1 MATKASSQDIKDY
14 YANLLIIQYR
24 NLPNAR
30 GTIESLVGES
40 YADGISLDVLNAFDL
55 ETAVGQQLDI
65 LGKYI
70 GLNRQVKLFL
80 PDQTTRLN
88 DDDYRTLLKLKLITN
103 NGRASTGE
111 IKKSLYELF
120 PDTIRVY
127 DNRDMSYT
135 YFVSDTLQDLMKVIV
150 SEELLPLPMS
160 VDCRLIFV
168 SKDVTKFFGFSNYTG
183 INNNPN
189 GFTRYSQGFR
199 NYFLGYKDRFTVTL

>member
-70 GLNRQVKLFL
+70 GLSRQVKIFL
-80 PDQTTRLN
+80 PNQTTRLN

-135 YFVSDTLQDLMKVIV
+135 YFVSDTLQDLMTIIV

-160 VDCRLIFV
+160 VEYRLIFV

-189 GFTRYSQGFR
+189 GFTRYSRGFR
-199 NYFLGYKDRFTVTL
+199 NYFLRYKDRFTVTL

>member
-70 GLNRQVKLFL
+70 GLSRQVNIFL
-80 PDQTTRLN
+80 PNQTTRLN
-88 DDDYRTLLKLKLITN
+88 DDDYRTLLELKLITN

-160 VDCRLIFV
+160 VDYRLIFV

-199 NYFLGYKDRFTVTL
+199 NYFLRYKDRLTVTL

>member
-1 MATKASSQDIKDY
+1 MATKVSSQDIKDY

-70 GLNRQVKLFL
+70 GLSRQVNIFL
-80 PDQTTRLN
+80 PNQTTRLN

-135 YFVSDTLQDLMKVIV
+135 YFVSDTLQDLMTVIV

-160 VDCRLIFV
+160 VEYRLIFV

-199 NYFLGYKDRFTVTL
+199 NYFLRYKDRFTVTL

>member
-1 MATKASSQDIKDY
+1 MATKVSSQDIKDY

-70 GLNRQVKLFL
+70 GLSRQVKIFL
-80 PDQTTRLN
+80 PNQTTRLN
-88 DDDYRTLLKLKLITN
+88 DDDYRTLFKLKLITN

-135 YFVSDTLQDLMKVIV
+135 YFVSDTLQDLMTVIV

-160 VDCRLIFV
+160 VEYRLIFV

-199 NYFLGYKDRFTVTL
+199 NYFLRYKDRFTVTL

>member
-70 GLNRQVKLFL
+70 GLSRQVKIFL
-80 PDQTTRLN
+80 PNQTTRLN
-88 DDDYRTLLKLKLITN
+88 DDDYRTLFKLKLITN

-135 YFVSDTLQDLMKVIV
+135 YFVSDTLQDLMTIIV

-160 VDCRLIFV
+160 VEYRLIFV

-199 NYFLGYKDRFTVTL
+199 NYFLRYKDRFTVTL

>member
-70 GLNRQVKLFL
+70 GLSRQVNIFL
-80 PDQTTRLN
+80 PNQTTRLN

-103 NGRASTGE
+103 NGRASTGD

-135 YFVSDTLQDLMKVIV
+135 YFVSDTLQDLMTVIV
-150 SEELLPLPMS
+150 SERLLPLPMS
-160 VDCRLIFV
+160 VDYRLIFV

-199 NYFLGYKDRFTVTL
+199 NYFLRYKDRLTVTL

>member
-70 GLNRQVKLFL
+70 GLSRQVKIFL
-80 PDQTTRLN
+80 PNQTTRLN

-135 YFVSDTLQDLMKVIV
+135 YFVSDTLQDLMTVIV
-150 SEELLPLPMS
+150 SERLLPLPMS
-160 VDCRLIFV
+160 VEYRLIFV

-199 NYFLGYKDRFTVTL
+199 NYFLRYKDRFTVTL

>member
-70 GLNRQVKLFL
+70 GLSRQVNIFL
-80 PDQTTRLN
+80 PNQTTRLN

-135 YFVSDTLQDLMKVIV
+135 YFVSDTLQDLMTVIV
-150 SEELLPLPMS
+150 SERLLPLPMS
-160 VDCRLIFV
+160 VDYRLIFV

-199 NYFLGYKDRFTVTL
+199 NYFLRYKDRFTVTL

>member
-30 GTIESLVGES
+30 GTLESLVGES

-70 GLNRQVKLFL
+70 GLSRQVKIFL

-103 NGRASTGE
+103 NGTASTGE

-160 VDCRLIFV
+160 VEYRLIFV

-199 NYFLGYKDRFTVTL
+199 NYFLRYKDRLTVTL

>member
-70 GLNRQVKLFL
+70 GLSRQVNIFL
-80 PDQTTRLN
+80 PNQTTRLN

-103 NGRASTGE
+103 NGRASTGD

-135 YFVSDTLQDLMKVIV
+135 YFVSDTLQDLMTVIV
-150 SEELLPLPMS
+150 SERLLPLPMS
-160 VDCRLIFV
+160 VDYRLIFV

-199 NYFLGYKDRFTVTL
+199 NYFLRYKDRFTVTL

>member
-1 MATKASSQDIKDY
+1 MATKVSSQDIKDY

-70 GLNRQVKLFL
+70 GLSRQVNIFL
-80 PDQTTRLN
+80 PNQTTRLN

-135 YFVSDTLQDLMKVIV
+135 YFVSDTLQDLMTIIV

-160 VDCRLIFV
+160 VEYRLIFV

-199 NYFLGYKDRFTVTL
+199 NYFLRYKDRFTVTL

>member
-70 GLNRQVKLFL
+70 GLSRQVNIFL
-80 PDQTTRLN
+80 PNQTTRLN

-103 NGRASTGE
+103 NGRASTGD

-135 YFVSDTLQDLMKVIV
+135 YFVSDTLQDLMTVIV
-150 SEELLPLPMS
+150 SERLLPLPMS
-160 VDCRLIFV
+160 VDYRLIFV

-199 NYFLGYKDRFTVTL
+199 NYFLRYKDRFTVNL

>member
-70 GLNRQVKLFL
+70 GLSRQVKIFL
-80 PDQTTRLN
+80 PNQTTRLN

-135 YFVSDTLQDLMKVIV
+135 YFVSDTLQDLMTVIV

-160 VDCRLIFV
+160 VEYRLIFV

-199 NYFLGYKDRFTVTL
+199 NYFLRYKDRFTVTL

>member
-1 MATKASSQDIKDY
+1 MSEKAASVDIKDY

-40 YADGISLDVLNAFDL
+40 YADGLSLDVLNGFDL
-55 ETAVGQQLDI
+55 ETAVGEQLDI

-80 PDQTTRLN
+80 PDQTTLLN

-120 PDTIRVY
+120 PQTIRVY

-160 VDCRLIFV
+160 VEYRLIFV
-168 SKDVTKFFGFSNYTG
+168 SKDVTKFFGFSHYNG
-183 INNNPN
+183 INNSPN
-189 GFTRYSQGFR
+189 GFTRYSEGFR
-199 NYFLGYKDRFTVTL
+199 NYFLRYKDRFTVTL